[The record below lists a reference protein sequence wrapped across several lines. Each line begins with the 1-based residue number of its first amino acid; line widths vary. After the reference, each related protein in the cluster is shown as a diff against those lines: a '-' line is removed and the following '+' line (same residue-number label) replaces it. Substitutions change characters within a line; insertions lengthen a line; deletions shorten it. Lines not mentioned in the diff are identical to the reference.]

1 MRSLPQTDEVSM
13 WFSTYKKVL
22 SARGWC
28 GFPWIVRALWF
39 IIPVPSV
46 TSTATEYMFLT
57 V

>member
-1 MRSLPQTDEVSM
+1 M